1 MNGTEHAVCISNY
14 LYMIRWSTTSDI
26 SCSTNVP
33 EAKRAHLQEH
43 LVYVVGLSVAY
54 QEVDYMEH
62 SVGMAFYL

>member
-1 MNGTEHAVCISNY
+1 M
-14 LYMIRWSTTSDI
+14 TSDI
-26 SCSTNVP
+26 LCSTKVP
-33 EAKRAHLQEH
+33 EAKKAKLQEH